1 MEFLESLYEIENF
14 GIYLFVI
21 IGILVVLFLVVLF
34 FGKKDQ
40 KMRKKLEEIEE
51 EKPETTDEFAFQTT
65 ENATE
70 LNASVNNEIPEI
82 EPHQE
87 IPAVPEAKEEPTPE
101 PAPAPVFEA
110 KPTTN
115 VVLNS
120 DLELEPSPKEMPQ
133 EPPVETNEPDMA
145 TREFDFDALA
155 EAISKELESIDN
167 TPKKEPVKEEIPT
180 PQEVP
185 ETKEN
190 NFQVFEPIRVEE
202 TSVKKEEP
210 VKPVEEPEAKPRPVM
225 PTVFSSVYVNREK
238 EEPKKTE
245 EPVKPVKPSIDLP
258 KIADL
263 PKRAEEPSTTPETL
277 SSNKEDDG
285 IIFR

>member
-1 MEFLESLYEIENF
+1 MDFLESLYEIENF

-40 KMRKKLEEIEE
+40 KMRKKQEELEDTKAEE
-51 EKPETTDEFAFQTT
+51 TEEFAFQTT
-65 ENATE
+65 ENAKE
-70 LNASVNNEIPEI
+70 LNVVSNPETFDI
-82 EPHQE
+82 KSEQE
-87 IPAVPEAKEEPTPE
+87 QPLVKEEPILE
-101 PAPAPVFEA
+101 ESPAPVFEA
-110 KPTTN
+110 RPTTN

-120 DLELEPSPKEMPQ
+120 DLELEPSIEEMS
-133 EPPVETNEPDMA
+133 EEAKKSDVSA
-145 TREFDFDALA
+145 KEFDFDALA

-167 TPKKEPVKEEIPT
+167 MPKKETEKEEEPNS
-180 PQEVP
+180 PVVP
-185 ETKEN
+185 EPKEN
-190 NFQVFEPIRVEE
+190 NFQVFEPIRIEE
-202 TSVKKEEP
+202 TSVKKEEE
-210 VKPVEEPEAKPRPVM
+210 KPVEEEKEIKPRPVM

-263 PKRAEEPSTTPETL
+263 PKRAEEVGTTPETL
-277 SSNKEDDG
+277 ETKEEDDG

>member
-1 MEFLESLYEIENF
+1 MDFLESLYEIENF

-87 IPAVPEAKEEPTPE
+87 IPAVPEAKEEP
-101 PAPAPVFEA
+101 APAPVFEA

-133 EPPVETNEPDMA
+133 ESPVETNEPDMA
-145 TREFDFDALA
+145 TRDFDFDALA

>member
-1 MEFLESLYEIENF
+1 MDFLESLYEIENF

-40 KMRKKLEEIEE
+40 KMRKKQEELEDAKTEE
-51 EKPETTDEFAFQTT
+51 TEEFAFQTT
-65 ENATE
+65 ENASE
-70 LNASVNNEIPEI
+70 LNVSFNDENFDTKPE
-82 EPHQE
+82 QE
-87 IPAVPEAKEEPTPE
+87 QPVSKEEPTI
-101 PAPAPVFEA
+101 APSPTLVFET

-120 DLELEPSPKEMPQ
+120 DLELEPSAI
-133 EPPVETNEPDMA
+133 ETLEEAKDPDVSNK
-145 TREFDFDALA
+145 EFDFDALA

-167 TPKKEPVKEEIPT
+167 MPKKEAPKEEEPIAP
-180 PQEVP
+180 VFP

-190 NFQVFEPIRVEE
+190 NFQVFEPIRIEE
-202 TSVKKEEP
+202 TSVKKEES
-210 VKPVEEPEAKPRPVM
+210 KPTVEETEVKPRPVM

-238 EEPKKTE
+238 EEPKKTD
-245 EPVKPVKPSIDLP
+245 EPIKPIKPMIDLP

-263 PKRAEEPSTTPETL
+263 PKRTDEPALISENL
-277 SSNKEDDG
+277 EQNEEDDG

>member
-1 MEFLESLYEIENF
+1 MDFLESLYEIENF

-70 LNASVNNEIPEI
+70 LNASVNNETPEI

-87 IPAVPEAKEEPTPE
+87 IPAVPEAKEELTPE
-101 PAPAPVFEA
+101 PVFEA

-133 EPPVETNEPDMA
+133 EPPVETNESDMA

-167 TPKKEPVKEEIPT
+167 MPKKEPVKEEIPT